1 MVWVFGYGSLV
12 WKTGFPYR
20 RRLVG
25 HVKGMTRRFWW
36 WSLDHRGVPGAP
48 GRVVNLLAS
57 DNPESRVWGVAYEIP
72 DEQWEGG
79 VREHLDHREKG
90 GYKQQKTLF
99 HPKES
104 GESPIEVTLYLG
116 PKDDKQYAGPAPLE
130 EMALTIL
137 KSVSLIELTP
147 FREMFRVVRQNSVN
161 HKKFRLVPAARTKNI
176 STTWPMH
183 FATLIKMM
191 IISTN

>member
-1 MVWVFGYGSLV
+1 MCDKKQTPHTAISSVAKTKEDLFVMVWVFGYGSLV

-25 HVKGMTRRFWW
+25 YVKGMKRRFWW

-57 DNPESRVWGVAYEIP
+57 DDPESRVWGVAYEIP

-79 VREHLDHREKG
+79 VRDHLDHREKG

-99 HPKES
+99 HPKDSTET
-104 GESPIEVTLYLG
+104 PMEVTLYLG
-116 PKDDKQYAGPAPLE
+116 PLDDEQYAGPAPLQ
-130 EMALTIL
+130 EMAQTIL
-137 KSVSLIELTP
+137 KSVSL
-147 FREMFRVVRQNSVN
+147 
-161 HKKFRLVPAARTKNI
+161 
-176 STTWPMH
+176 
-183 FATLIKMM
+183 
-191 IISTN
+191 